1 MTRGMPVARS
11 LVFVLETGGIV
22 VDWGDGRVQDP
33 LTRAF
38 IPCQES
44 DVDRVVTDGGL
55 NSLRNNGRLEVY
67 DAATVFLRPLPE
79 PPRKTLE

>member
-1 MTRGMPVARS
+1 MTQGMPVARS
-11 LVFVLETGGIV
+11 LVFILETGGIV

-33 LTRAF
+33 LTGAF

-44 DVDRVVTDGGL
+44 DFDRAVTDGDL
-55 NSLRNNGRLEVY
+55 NSLRNNGRLEGY

-79 PPRKTLE
+79 PPRKTPE